1 MALANGQVEEEEEFE
16 VENILDRVL
25 KLFLKFDVF
34 FIESIFSF
42 DWSTYTKGDPRF
54 NSLFEFFIG

>member
-34 FIESIFSF
+34 FV
-42 DWSTYTKGDPRF
+42 
-54 NSLFEFFIG
+54 SLVDQN

>member
-25 KLFLKFDVF
+25 KIIFKVWVF
-34 FIESIFSF
+34 FC
-42 DWSTYTKGDPRF
+42 
-54 NSLFEFFIG
+54 